1 MKKSELIQ
9 IIKEEI
15 QNTLQE
21 VEYTTKAF
29 DVLDE
34 VGKFFIVTKPSKDS
48 TKEDIMFESDV
59 FHFANQIRGGL
70 KFEDVL
76 GIYKQ
81 KSDANRRATEVLKE
95 YESQLEELKTH
106 MDEFRKSKKDIED
119 KKSKT
124 KELINKLK

>member
-21 VEYTTKAF
+21 VGYTTKAF
-29 DVLDE
+29 NVLDE
-34 VGKFFIVTKPSKDS
+34 VGKFFVVTKPSKDS

-95 YESQLEELKTH
+95 YESQIEELKTY
-106 MDEFRKSKKDIED
+106 MDDFRKSKKDIED

>member
-29 DVLDE
+29 NVLDE
-34 VGKFFIVTKPSKDS
+34 VGKFFVVTKPFKDS

-70 KFEDVL
+70 EFEEVL